1 MKITK
6 ILWKPAAAAVFSL
19 IGVYLLYGFADHVLN
34 GMFVDWFTRN
44 FTTTVAAYYDPQ
56 AGYVGTHEEIYWPAL
71 KSFLLWTLC
80 LLAVLVALLIFFL
93 TERSRRKLK
102 CEQAKE
108 LEKLR
113 VEQKR
118 QQEILKGE
126 MQRKD
131 DLIAYLAHDLK
142 TPLTSV
148 IGYLSF
154 LTETPK
160 MPEEQRQKYLDTA
173 LSKSERLEGLINEFF
188 DITRYNL
195 QKIPLEK
202 QKVNL
207 CALLVQ
213 VTEELYPILEQHG
226 NTIQNDVDEEE
237 YLYAD
242 PEKMARVFNNL
253 LKNAAAYSDPDT
265 PIVIRSERSV
275 DSISIMI
282 ENTGV
287 TIPEEKLEIIF
298 EKFFRLDS
306 SRAQDTGGSGL
317 GLAIAREIARQHG
330 GEITAKSKDRR
341 TSFAVQLPAWV

>member
-195 QKIPLEK
+195 QKMPLEK
-202 QKVNL
+202 RRVNL

-213 VTEELYPILEQHG
+213 VTEELYPVLEKHG
-226 NTIQNDVDEEE
+226 NRVENEVDEEE
-237 YLYAD
+237 YIYAD
-242 PEKMARVFNNL
+242 RRRWPGSL
-253 LKNAAAYSDPDT
+253 
-265 PIVIRSERSV
+265 
-275 DSISIMI
+275 
-282 ENTGV
+282 
-287 TIPEEKLEIIF
+287 TIC
-298 EKFFRLDS
+298 
-306 SRAQDTGGSGL
+306 
-317 GLAIAREIARQHG
+317 
-330 GEITAKSKDRR
+330 
-341 TSFAVQLPAWV
+341 